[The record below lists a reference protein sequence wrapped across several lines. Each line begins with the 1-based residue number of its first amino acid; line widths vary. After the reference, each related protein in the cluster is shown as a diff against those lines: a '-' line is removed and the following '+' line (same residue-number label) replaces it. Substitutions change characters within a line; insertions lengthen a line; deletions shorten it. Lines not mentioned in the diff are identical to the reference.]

1 VMLARQAAANTK
13 PMPLAEK
20 LTTTHIPETLSNPT
34 GHRGAHDAVIISI
47 LTRGREGSIKKPAD
61 LVKGREGGN
70 SNPAGRTHVPQRGS
84 EGEDDQVNEGRSR
97 AVRREERE
105 GRGGLERHWQCLR
118 REGLAHIW
126 PRPRRGRSNTKASNN
141 QASGGSGGRGGRRH
155 VPQRGQNQRAAE
167 AELVRAVGVAE
178 EKHGIAF
185 DESDKDLVGTA
196 DGREPTVVAGGG
208 VRLRR
213 AGGCAST
220 KPGSRAGE
228 LLGSRAVVVGRRR

>member
-1 VMLARQAAANTK
+1 MLARQAAANTK

-105 GRGGLERHWQCLR
+105 GRGGLERHRQ
-118 REGLAHIW
+118 
-126 PRPRRGRSNTKASNN
+126 
-141 QASGGSGGRGGRRH
+141 
-155 VPQRGQNQRAAE
+155 
-167 AELVRAVGVAE
+167 
-178 EKHGIAF
+178 
-185 DESDKDLVGTA
+185 
-196 DGREPTVVAGGG
+196 
-208 VRLRR
+208 RLREIVVPTMGLEPMTSR
-213 AGGCAST
+213 LRVCHST
-220 KPGSRAGE
+220 N
-228 LLGSRAVVVGRRR
+228 